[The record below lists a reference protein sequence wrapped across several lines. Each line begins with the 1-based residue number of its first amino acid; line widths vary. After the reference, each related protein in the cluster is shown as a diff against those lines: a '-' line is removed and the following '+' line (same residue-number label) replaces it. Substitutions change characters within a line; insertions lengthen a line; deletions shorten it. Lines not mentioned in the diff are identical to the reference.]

1 MAGGF
6 TEKEREQI
14 RIALLSAGYKLS
26 AECGI
31 KKMTVALVAKSSGV
45 AVGSFY
51 NFFDSKED
59 FVLALIQEAEKEA
72 EIAELTKSQE
82 RLSDSIDRLAENIG
96 KSDATNE
103 ESLEYFRKAYQSEL
117 EWEDMQRRKIDA
129 RASEYANT
137 GYGFRSGR

>member
-72 EIAELTKSQE
+72 EIRMVSAFAKDGT
-82 RLSDSIDRLAENIG
+82 I
-96 KSDATNE
+96 
-103 ESLEYFRKAYQSEL
+103 SLKKFL
-117 EWEDMQRRKIDA
+117 QR
-129 RASEYANT
+129 SLCV
-137 GYGFRSGR
+137 